1 MYNTGAGNVSSF
13 IFDLIYLSLADAHES
28 HLEVS
33 RALLTQFEVGA
44 GAPLEDLGL
53 ESSAGQ
59 GHNGST
65 VTVGMSRHFLQSSA
79 LTP

>member
-1 MYNTGAGNVSSF
+1 MYNISAGNIFSF
-13 IFDLIYLSLADAHES
+13 IFDLIYLCLADAHES
-28 HLEVS
+28 HLEVLS
-33 RALLTQFEVGA
+33 AILTQFEVGVGTPIA
-44 GAPLEDLGL
+44 DLGL

-65 VTVGMSRHFLQSSA
+65 MTVGTSCHFLQNSA